1 MSLDFGKLCSLLS
14 DQREINEGARSVN
27 MLSLFFPQMKVNG
40 FAVPGLACGVERKS
54 HFSLAYSCSAQ
65 SKEDSLEKKMG
76 GNCPDLEIFLCS
88 DFFGKDL
95 IFLMPL

>member
-1 MSLDFGKLCSLLS
+1 
-14 DQREINEGARSVN
+14 
-27 MLSLFFPQMKVNG
+27 MKVNG

-88 DFFGKDL
+88 DFFRKRLNLSHASLKGNSLATLAEILNKGRRGSRL
-95 IFLMPL
+95 AG

>member
-1 MSLDFGKLCSLLS
+1 
-14 DQREINEGARSVN
+14 

-54 HFSLAYSCSAQ
+54 HFSQAYSCSAQ

-88 DFFGKDL
+88 DFFRKRLDL
-95 IFLMPL
+95 SYASLKGMREHHWNRIF

>member
-1 MSLDFGKLCSLLS
+1 MQKYATVVLVLGVCSQKVQHFHGSRLCLWTLENCVPLLS

-54 HFSLAYSCSAQ
+54 HFSLA
-65 SKEDSLEKKMG
+65 
-76 GNCPDLEIFLCS
+76 
-88 DFFGKDL
+88 
-95 IFLMPL
+95 